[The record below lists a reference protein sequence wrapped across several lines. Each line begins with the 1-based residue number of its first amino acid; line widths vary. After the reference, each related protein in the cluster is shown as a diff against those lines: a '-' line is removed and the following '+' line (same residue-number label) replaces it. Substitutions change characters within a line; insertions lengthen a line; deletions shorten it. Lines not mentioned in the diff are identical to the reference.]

1 MSVLWKLQAKHEQYQ
16 NKRKTLA
23 APVVP
28 LDNYSIAHPNMP
40 EIFGHGNLQVFR
52 NAIFLHI
59 SFVKNKNRRN
69 QIC

>member
-40 EIFGHGNLQVFR
+40 EIFRQEILHVF
-52 NAIFLHI
+52 FYPFF
-59 SFVKNKNRRN
+59 SY
-69 QIC
+69 